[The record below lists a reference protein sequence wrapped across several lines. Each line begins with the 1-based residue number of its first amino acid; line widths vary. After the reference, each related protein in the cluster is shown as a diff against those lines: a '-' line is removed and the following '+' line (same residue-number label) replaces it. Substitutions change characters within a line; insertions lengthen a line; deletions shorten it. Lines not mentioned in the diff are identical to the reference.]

1 MREARNSLLG
11 DIAEIVT
18 GDVRLTMWLAVL
30 KASGLDKVI
39 SGEGPFTIFA
49 PIDEAFAKLAKGT
62 LRKWLLDTTV
72 LKQVLLYHV
81 ASGRLSLSELIRL
94 GSVHTLANRPLRVF
108 VDDGALKLNQAAVL
122 SCDIEAS
129 NGTIHLI
136 DSVLLHPQSS
146 EELS

>member
-1 MREARNSLLG
+1 MGS
-11 DIAEIVT
+11 IAEIVA
-18 GDVRLTMWLAVL
+18 GDVRLTVWLAVL
-30 KASGLDKVI
+30 KASGLDKNMAA
-39 SGEGPFTIFA
+39 EGPFTIFA

-62 LRKWLLDTTV
+62 LRKWLLDTAA
-72 LKQVLLYHV
+72 LKQILLYHV
-81 ASGRLSLSELIRL
+81 ASGRLSLSELVRL
-94 GSVHTLANRPLRVF
+94 GSVHTLADRPLRVF
-108 VDDGALKLNQAAVL
+108 CEDGSLKLNQATVL